1 MIIVLSPAKT
11 LDYSPVN
18 NKEDYSTPVFLDKS
32 KQLIDELKL
41 KHPGEISSLMSLS
54 DKLTNLNVDRYKIW
68 KGQKK
73 PSDNAKQ
80 SVFVFKGDV
89 YQGLNVQEFS
99 KLILV
104 IFRFVI
110 VVTCLVTKS
119 LKKNI
124 FESVSSPGKHLG

>member
-73 PSDNAKQ
+73 PADNAKQ
-80 SVFVFKGDV
+80 SVFVFIMK
-89 YQGLNVQEFS
+89 
-99 KLILV
+99 
-104 IFRFVI
+104 R
-110 VVTCLVTKS
+110 
-119 LKKNI
+119 NI
-124 FESVSSPGKHLG
+124 FSCTIG

>member
-11 LDYSPVN
+11 LDYSPAN

-73 PSDNAKQ
+73 
-80 SVFVFKGDV
+80 
-89 YQGLNVQEFS
+89 
-99 KLILV
+99 
-104 IFRFVI
+104 
-110 VVTCLVTKS
+110 TC
-119 LKKNI
+119 
-124 FESVSSPGKHLG
+124 